1 MLTPE
6 VQALILTLHF
16 TDRRTIRSIAREVGL
31 DRKTVRRVIERR
43 QVALM
48 PKTPTRSSKLDP
60 YLESLRELLLKDPKA
75 TTTALLNQLRG
86 QGYTG
91 GLTILRELVSRER
104 GRFTRPREGF
114 LRLEFGAGEVAQV
127 DWGEF
132 GDVFGDGVKIHCF
145 AMVLAY
151 SRMIYVEF
159 TRSEKFE
166 EFIRCHEN
174 AFQFFG
180 GTPRECWYDNLAT
193 AVSDRMGQLVR
204 FNTRFMAYLGHHG
217 IRPHACNVARGNEK
231 GRVEDLI
238 KYIRLNFWPSRSFAD
253 FDDLSRQLSQWRDG
267 VANSRE
273 HRSHR
278 RVVRLLF
285 DTDEK
290 SKLLELNPVP
300 FDTDEVLSRH
310 VPPEFHLQ
318 YESNRYSVPWTLVGL
333 TVTVRAT
340 DREIKIFYNEKFI
353 CSHQRSYLK
362 NKVFTTE
369 THRAGL
375 IERKPGSTRESWQ
388 LGYVKGL
395 GPKMA
400 EYVELVRQGP
410 RSLKNE
416 LSRLIALTT
425 VYGEEMVLAAG
436 AECLGAGLVGVDNV
450 ELYLRRRHHPTET
463 TLQLAPIRFD
473 SEKLNRVHPVV
484 DLRKYDALLFE
495 VENQTGASEDG
506 VDRGNRTVT
515 GGLCGV
521 EAEVMDGVLDGG
533 LAGDEGAGA
542 GSGLAVLDSVDC
554 KRASR
559 AEDPIDPE
567 SNPRSEIQAPSDG

>member
-1 MLTPE
+1 M
-6 VQALILTLHF
+6 
-16 TDRRTIRSIAREVGL
+16 
-31 DRKTVRRVIERR
+31 
-43 QVALM
+43 
-48 PKTPTRSSKLDP
+48 
-60 YLESLRELLLKDPKA
+60 SLPDYSGHGRLQ
-75 TTTALLNQLRG
+75 N
-86 QGYTG
+86 G
-91 GLTILRELVSRER
+91 GN
-104 GRFTRPREGF
+104 GF
-114 LRLEFGAGEVAQV
+114 E
-127 DWGEF
+127 W
-132 GDVFGDGVKIHCF
+132 
-145 AMVLAY
+145 
-151 SRMIYVEF
+151 
-159 TRSEKFE
+159 
-166 EFIRCHEN
+166 
-174 AFQFFG
+174 
-180 GTPRECWYDNLAT
+180 
-193 AVSDRMGQLVR
+193 
-204 FNTRFMAYLGHHG
+204 AYLGHHG

-231 GRVEDLI
+231 GRAEDLI

-340 DREIKIFYNEKFI
+340 DRDIKIFYNEKFI

-395 GPKMA
+395 GSKMA

-425 VYGEEMVLAAG
+425 VYGEDMVLAAVPNAWARAWLVSTTSNCTSG
-436 AECLGAGLVGVDNV
+436 VGIILQRRHSSSRRFDLIQKNSTGFIRWSIFESTMPFCSRWKTKQGHRKTEWIVETEQLLAGLA
-450 ELYLRRRHHPTET
+450 ELKLKSWTESLMTDWPGMKEPEQEVVSRYLTRWIAKERAERKTQLIQSRIRVAKFRR
-463 TLQLAPIRFD
+463 LQT
-473 SEKLNRVHPVV
+473 
-484 DLRKYDALLFE
+484 
-495 VENQTGASEDG
+495 VENFDFRHSKTTEKIEK
-506 VDRGNRTVT
+506 TY
-515 GGLCGV
+515 
-521 EAEVMDGVLDGG
+521 
-533 LAGDEGAGA
+533 LALHQSVAKDNLP
-542 GSGLAVLDSVDC
+542 SAVLTGHAGTG
-554 KRASR
+554 KTHLARALGYAACQR
-559 AEDPIDPE
+559 GLTVLFVTAAEMVNRLQHAQKTFNLE
-567 SNPRSEIQAPSDG
+567 SELNKYANLRCSLLTSWDTWRSTHRLATYSFR